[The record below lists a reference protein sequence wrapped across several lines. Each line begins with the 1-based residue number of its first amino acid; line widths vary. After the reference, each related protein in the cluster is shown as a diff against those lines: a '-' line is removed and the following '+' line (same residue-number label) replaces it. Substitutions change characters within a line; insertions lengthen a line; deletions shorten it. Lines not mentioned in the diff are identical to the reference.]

1 MNKKTH
7 LAYAS
12 TLIAA
17 LLTCQHVQAHGTD
30 GLDKD
35 GHMAVLM
42 LGAKCANERTSATLA
57 MRQEVNW
64 LMAEH
69 AGALS
74 QHYGFDPTTEVNYE
88 IMQGRYLERYG
99 DRYGRTYPEGCLDEL
114 RKHSTI
120 KYPG

>member
-1 MNKKTH
+1 MMKLTAFAV
-7 LAYAS
+7 LMAGS
-12 TLIAA
+12 
-17 LLTCQHVQAHGTD
+17 LLTCQSAQAHGAD

-35 GHMAVLM
+35 GHMALLM
-42 LGAKCANERTSATLA
+42 LGARCANERTSAPLA

-74 QHYGFDPTTEVNYE
+74 YHYGFDPTTDVNYE
-88 IMQGRYLERYG
+88 IMEGRYLERYG
-99 DRYGRTYPEGCLDEL
+99 ARYGRTYPEGCLDEL
-114 RKHSTI
+114 RKHSTT